1 MEAARL
7 QDGNLACNCRKFL
20 GSKLE
25 SSENL
30 STFRTFLGICFSKV
44 SIHRYPGIHFN
55 FLSIYIIYIGLQL
68 FAHGKGSEVLTLFCA
83 IRSTRKFAANTPELF
98 LHMSITSCFRRL
110 CQTSAGSKS
119 RCVQQSFVYN
129 SQDAWIK
136 ESRWVKCLVL
146 RSLFARRIDHIHL
159 SPKEWS
165 ASAKLGISGRLRVP
179 SFARNISNI
188 LLLEVI
194 GTAIPTARCLKHCR
208 WRTRQSSMPCI
219 LLQVW
224 GPAKQW
230 RLWHMVPM
238 TKSCQVAWHI
248 WLFGAPIFALLWE
261 FSCFT
266 WALQNLRVMVNFW
279 SCWTCPTKR
288 VPGWLICARI

>member
-55 FLSIYIIYIGLQL
+55 FLSIYIYVY
-68 FAHGKGSEVLTLFCA
+68 S
-83 IRSTRKFAANTPELF
+83 F
-98 LHMSITSCFRRL
+98 LHMEKVLKFWHWFVPLDLPGNLQPILQSYFSTCPSLPGFRRL

-179 SFARNISNI
+179 S
-188 LLLEVI
+188 
-194 GTAIPTARCLKHCR
+194 CC
-208 WRTRQSSMPCI
+208 
-219 LLQVW
+219 
-224 GPAKQW
+224 
-230 RLWHMVPM
+230 
-238 TKSCQVAWHI
+238 
-248 WLFGAPIFALLWE
+248 
-261 FSCFT
+261 
-266 WALQNLRVMVNFW
+266 
-279 SCWTCPTKR
+279 
-288 VPGWLICARI
+288 

>member
-1 MEAARL
+1 M
-7 QDGNLACNCRKFL
+7 
-20 GSKLE
+20 
-25 SSENL
+25 
-30 STFRTFLGICFSKV
+30 
-44 SIHRYPGIHFN
+44 P
-55 FLSIYIIYIGLQL
+55 
-68 FAHGKGSEVLTLFCA
+68 
-83 IRSTRKFAANTPELF
+83 
-98 LHMSITSCFRRL
+98 ITSCFRRL

-194 GTAIPTARCLKHCR
+194 GTAIPTA
-208 WRTRQSSMPCI
+208 
-219 LLQVW
+219 
-224 GPAKQW
+224 
-230 RLWHMVPM
+230 
-238 TKSCQVAWHI
+238 CQVAYETELNAMHIAAGLGSCEAMEALTHGTNDEELPSYLAYLAIWHTHFCPCCESFLVLPELYRTCGWWWI
-248 WLFGAPIFALLWE
+248 FGAVEHVPRKQFLAGWYVYVYKYPLNIE
-261 FSCFT
+261 
-266 WALQNLRVMVNFW
+266 
-279 SCWTCPTKR
+279 KR
-288 VPGWLICARI
+288 LC